1 MVRKLLCVL
10 LALMLL
16 PAVSLADAAQVID
29 DAQVLTESAEGRLSA
44 AIDEAE
50 ALYPVDLVVLL
61 TYDVPDDDSDT
72 LWRVRDFA
80 DDFYDNGGY
89 GAGGDKSGML
99 YLIDLN
105 NGVQY
110 ISTCGMM
117 LQWID
122 DAGEEMIL
130 DAAEPY
136 LYEADWEAGALAAVG
151 ETAEQ
156 LSAAVPVA
164 AQPAAEEDAVSVA
177 VSLLPL
183 ALVLSIAILGGGV

>member
-1 MVRKLLCVL
+1 MVRKLLAVL
-10 LALMLL
+10 LALLL
-16 PAVSLADAAQVID
+16 PTASLADAAQVID
-29 DAQVLTESAEGRLSA
+29 DAQVLTEAARSRLSA
-44 AIDEAE
+44 AIVEAE
-50 ALYPVDLVVLL
+50 EMYPVDLVVLL
-61 TYDVPDDDSDT
+61 TYDVPADDSDT
-72 LWRVRDFA
+72 LWRVHDFA

-89 GAGGDKSGML
+89 GAGGDSTGML

-117 LQWID
+117 IRWID

-136 LYEADWEAGALAAVG
+136 LYDADWEAGALAAVR

-156 LSAAVPVA
+156 LRTATAA
-164 AQPAAEEDAVSVA
+164 AQPAAETDTTAVA
-177 VSLLPL
+177 ASLLPL
-183 ALVLSIAILGGGV
+183 ALILSIVILGGGV